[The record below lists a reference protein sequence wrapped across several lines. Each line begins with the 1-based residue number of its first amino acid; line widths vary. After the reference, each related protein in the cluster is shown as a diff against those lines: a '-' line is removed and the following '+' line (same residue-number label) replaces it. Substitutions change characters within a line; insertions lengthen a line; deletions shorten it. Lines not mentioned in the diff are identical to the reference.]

1 VTLVREG
8 GGEDGGE
15 ERRETTVRA
24 EPGESVVEAAARAD
38 EHVPFGCLTG
48 ACGTCTAELLDG
60 EVRYRRA
67 PRALKARHIE
77 AGYVLACVAVPET
90 DCRLRVGASVQAEL
104 VPNPWKSSTHD

>member
-1 VTLVREG
+1 MPELVLVRA
-8 GGEDGGE
+8 DG
-15 ERRETTVRA
+15 REATVEA
-24 EPGESVVEAAARAD
+24 EPGESVIEAVERAD

-104 VPNPWKSSTHD
+104 VPNPWK

>member
-1 VTLVREG
+1 MSRTLTLVREG
-8 GGEDGGE
+8 E
-15 ERRETTVRA
+15 ETHLDVEA
-24 EPGESVVEAAARAD
+24 GESVLEAVERAD

-104 VPNPWKSSTHD
+104 VPNPWK